1 MPRTS
6 GTHTN
11 GMLTRKAAA
20 AIKKGQ
26 LLKTNTDGSVTPC
39 AAATDVALFIAHD
52 DADAGN
58 NVAVA
63 TLGNTPGTFLV
74 LLTAAA
80 TTGAAINV
88 LGGIAAAGALA
99 VGRALE
105 PGAIGDLVEC
115 AHFATRAV

>member
-6 GTHTN
+6 GIHAN
-11 GMLTRKAAA
+11 GMLSRKAAA
-20 AIKKGQ
+20 AVKKGQ
-26 LLKTNTDGSVTPC
+26 LLKTNTDGSVAPC
-39 AAATDVALFIAHD
+39 ALATDVALFIAD
-52 DADAGN
+52 DAAAAGD

-80 TTGAAINV
+80 ATGAAINV
-88 LGGIAAAGALA
+88 LGAVAAAGALA

-105 PGAIGDLVEC
+105 PGAAGDLVEC
-115 AHFATRAV
+115 AHFSTRAV